1 MTDHKVWDQILA
13 NRDEAR
19 LQMRLAS
26 MDAKDAFAK
35 LDARIEAFAHKA
47 GRKLENLGDDVE
59 EETKATLAKMQ
70 TELEAVR
77 PRSRRPERAE
87 PEPSTRSPLWL
98 SGVRGRPVANLP
110 GPPLLPCVAAA
121 ACRGAAAIPSV
132 APALRHGSCLRARRR
147 GRAVSARSDSH
158 AIAGR
163 SGSTDR
169 RLR

>member
-70 TELEAVR
+70 SELKAVR
-77 PRSRRPERAE
+77 AKIKK
-87 PEPSTRSPLWL
+87 
-98 SGVRGRPVANLP
+98 
-110 GPPLLPCVAAA
+110 AAK
-121 ACRGAAAIPSV
+121 S
-132 APALRHGSCLRARRR
+132 
-147 GRAVSARSDSH
+147 
-158 AIAGR
+158 
-163 SGSTDR
+163 
-169 RLR
+169 